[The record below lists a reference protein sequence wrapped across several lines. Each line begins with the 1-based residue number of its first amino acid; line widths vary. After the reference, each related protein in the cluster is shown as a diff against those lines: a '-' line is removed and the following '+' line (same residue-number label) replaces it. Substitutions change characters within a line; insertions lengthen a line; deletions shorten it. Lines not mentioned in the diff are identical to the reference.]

1 MNRTLRHGVLAILG
15 QHSRINADQAARMA
29 EPEPPRQFAD
39 LDRLARYQ
47 ATRRAVDAVGDG
59 NRLAVQYAAACRGD
73 ASELSAM
80 RAAMLVAF
88 DMAAERELP
97 RDLAQDVRGAGL

>member
-47 ATRRAVDAVGDG
+47 ATRRAFCPSEDAARIGSRLALEFGGDMDAV
-59 NRLAVQYAAACRGD
+59 RAKIAAFAAAI
-73 ASELSAM
+73 EQ
-80 RAAMLVAF
+80 VAQNETRR
-88 DMAAERELP
+88 DVAQAYRE
-97 RDLAQDVRGAGL
+97 AGE